1 MSKELLSSLTKE
13 LKKLKQYRNP
23 IGEAPYDW
31 DPKTHAVTDKN
42 GRLVA
47 FIGPTAMK
55 AFRKLSKDAK
65 K

>member
-1 MSKELLSSLTKE
+1 MSKELLSNLTKE
-13 LKKLKQYRNP
+13 LKKLKPYLNP
-23 IGEAPYDW
+23 VWKAPYDW
-31 DPKTHAVTDKN
+31 DPKTYAVTDKN